1 MARVIDVGF
10 IGLGVMGSRIAR
22 NLLNAGY
29 PLRVW
34 NRSPEPVEALARLGA
49 RPVATP
55 EEAFR
60 GDVVLSMLADDHA
73 VLAVLDPLLDGA
85 PRGMVHVNLATVSV
99 PLVRAF
105 AARHHAC
112 GLGYVAAPV
121 FGRPELAESA
131 RLTVVAGGEPA
142 AVAKVEPLLGVIGQ
156 RTWVIGTRPESAN
169 VVKLA
174 GNFMLGAAVEAMAE
188 AAAMGLAH
196 GVAPADL
203 LDVLTNGVFTAPA
216 YQTYGAAIAK
226 QQYAPAGF
234 RLSLML
240 KDLRLALQAADAANA
255 PMPLADVV
263 HDALLDAVAHGDGDQ
278 DTAAL
283 AEVAMRR
290 MGADTESRKLAS

>member
-1 MARVIDVGF
+1 MIDVGF

-34 NRSPEPVEALARLGA
+34 NRSPGPVEALARLGA

-60 GDVVLSMLADDHA
+60 GDVVLSMLADDDA
-73 VLAVLDPLLDGA
+73 VLAVLDPLLDDA

-99 PLVRAF
+99 PLVLAF
-105 AARHHAC
+105 AARHHAR

-131 RLTVVAGGEPA
+131 RLTIAAAGESA
-142 AVAKVEPLLGVIGQ
+142 AVAKVEPLLDAIGQ
-156 RTWVIGTRPESAN
+156 RTWVIGTSPESAN

-226 QQYAPAGF
+226 QRYAPAGF

-240 KDLRLALQAADAANA
+240 KDLRLALQAADTAGA

-263 HDALLDAVAHGDGDQ
+263 HNALLEAVAHGGGDR

-283 AEVAMRR
+283 AEVAMHRI
-290 MGADTESRKLAS
+290 GAAGESRKLAS